1 MAQDLRFGPVNLELV
16 GTYQTSSKEDIL
28 PLPKFNLYANLY
40 LRFKIAGVLKTD
52 FGADVRYFT
61 TYHAP
66 DYVPGLGQYAV
77 QENKA
82 SRVDIGNYPIVN
94 VYANF
99 HLQHTRFFIMMSHV
113 NSSDGNYFLTPHY
126 PLNDRILR
134 FGVSW
139 NFFN

>member
-1 MAQDLRFGPVNLELV
+1 M
-16 GTYQTSSKEDIL
+16 
-28 PLPKFNLYANLY
+28 
-40 LRFKIAGVLKTD
+40 
-52 FGADVRYFT
+52 
-61 TYHAP
+61 
-66 DYVPGLGQYAV
+66 